1 MDLDSIDITKLIF
14 NGINYI
20 IKKYENEYLM
30 LNTYDLFNEKKINIY
45 YILLKYIL
53 KDLYIK

>member
-14 NGINYI
+14 NGINDI

-30 LNTYDLFNEKKINIY
+30 LNTDDLFNEKKINIY